1 MKKPKF
7 TRLYYV
13 EAWSRLSEQ
22 RERISGYC
30 SNKHIANMLC
40 DGMKIQN
47 PEESI
52 YLRPVVRSC
61 RADEVLK
68 CK

>member
-1 MKKPKF
+1 MKKQKF

-30 SNKHIANMLC
+30 SNRHLADFLC
-40 DGMKIQN
+40 NGMKVLH
-47 PEESI
+47 PDESI
-52 YLRPVVRSC
+52 YLQPLVKSC
-61 RADEVLK
+61 KADEVLK
-68 CK
+68 H